1 MKSTVTIDISVSD
14 DEKKIVGCL
23 AKGLSVSEVGKEVKT
38 ETRVLEYKIAKL
50 KARLQC
56 DTAAQLVAYF
66 LRNKL
71 ID

>member
-14 DEKKIVGCL
+14 WDKKVVNYL
-23 AKGLSVSEVGKEVKT
+23 ASGLSVSKIGKEFKMDDRSV
-38 ETRVLEYKIAKL
+38 EYKIAKL
-50 KARLQC
+50 KTRLQC
-56 DTAAQLVAYF
+56 NTAAQLVAYF